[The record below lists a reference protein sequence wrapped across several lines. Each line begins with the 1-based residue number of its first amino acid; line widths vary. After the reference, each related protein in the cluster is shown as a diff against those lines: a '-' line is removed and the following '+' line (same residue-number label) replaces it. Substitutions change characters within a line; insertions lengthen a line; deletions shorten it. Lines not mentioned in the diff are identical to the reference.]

1 MAENIYDVK
10 VGDKLTPEQIR
21 QAAGVAEPN
30 TAGEET
36 VIAEESLP
44 DNENEQ
50 ATDPSVEALEASR
63 KYKYPL
69 TLSANYPARI
79 IFKAIKVDGVDLAEK
94 IGSGFSSLLKG
105 IGSAAYNATPL
116 GLTAGAVGAGLATG
130 VVGAGAAAVGK
141 TLAQGRND
149 ESATASVADEG
160 VDAETK
166 QDIAQ
171 SEKEVEQSLMSY
183 ENNGPGVEVGQVTL
197 PLPRD
202 LRFSDAAQYETANL
216 GTIGGALEGA
226 LEGQN
231 PFTGATQQGQFLT
244 TASALAAQAIAK
256 GVGEATGAA
265 IGAAVGRGPGAILG
279 TSVAGNTFDGMSP
292 AVRSATRIAT
302 APNQRTLFSQVNI
315 RNFAFAFKM
324 IANNEQEAREIKN
337 IVKFFRQELYPEK
350 IPLGESG
357 VPLGY
362 KFPNMFEIDIKN
374 RFGENPA
381 FKIQRCYLRDIQTSF
396 NATAAGMHTD
406 GQFIE
411 VDISLSFQ
419 EIVALDK
426 AKVREGY

>member
-1 MAENIYDVK
+1 MNENRRK
-10 VGDKLTPEQIR
+10 AQEQR
-21 QAAGVAEPN
+21 DRLFQAKGPQEPN
-30 TAGEET
+30 TASEET
-36 VIAEESLP
+36 VIASETLP
-44 DNENEQ
+44 DTENEQ
-50 ATDPSVEALEASR
+50 ATDPSIATVEANR

-79 IFKAIKVDGVDLAEK
+79 IFKAIKVDGVDLADK

-105 IGSAAYNATPL
+105 IGSAALNATPL
-116 GLTAGAVGAGLATG
+116 GLTVGTIGRGAE
-130 VVGAGAAAVGK
+130 AVQ
-141 TLAQGRND
+141 TLAQGRNN
-149 ESATASVADEG
+149 ESTTAAVADAST
-160 VDAETK
+160 DNETK

-171 SEKEVEQSLMSY
+171 AEKEVEQSLMSY
-183 ENNGPGVEVGQVTL
+183 ENSGGGVSVGQVTL

-202 LRFSDAAQYETANL
+202 IRFSDNAQYETANL

-231 PFTGATQQGQFLT
+231 PFTGATQTGQFMS
-244 TASALAAQAIAK
+244 TASAIAAQAIAK

-396 NATAAGMHTD
+396 NATAGGMHTD

-426 AKVREGY
+426 AKVRDGY

>member
-1 MAENIYDVK
+1 MADDIYNVK

-30 TAGEET
+30 TAGEEN
-36 VIAEESLP
+36 VLAEESLP
-44 DNENEQ
+44 DAENEQ
-50 ATDPSVEALEASR
+50 ATDPSVEALEANR
-63 KYKYPL
+63 KFKYPL
-69 TLSANYPARI
+69 TLSASYPARI
-79 IFKAIKVDGVDLAEK
+79 IFKAKKVEGVDLADK

-105 IGSAAYNATPL
+105 I
-116 GLTAGAVGAGLATG
+116 VATG
-130 VVGAGAAAVGK
+130 RAITGIPADGPVTGAIADAVEQGK
-141 TLAQGRND
+141 NN
-149 ESATASVADEG
+149 ESATASVADQE

-166 QDIAQ
+166 QDIAK

-183 ENNGPGVEVGQVTL
+183 ENKGPGVTVGQVTL

-202 LRFSDAAQYETANL
+202 LRFSDNAQYETANL
-216 GTIGGALEGA
+216 GTIGGSLEGA

-231 PFTGATQQGQFLT
+231 PFAGATQQGQFLRT
-244 TASALAAQAIAK
+244 SSAIAAQAIAK

-265 IGAAVGRGPGAILG
+265 IGAAVGRGTAGAIVG
-279 TSVAGNTFDGMSP
+279 TSVAGGTFDGMSP

-302 APNQRTLFSQVNI
+302 AVNQRTLFSQVNI

-357 VPLGY
+357 VPLGF

-396 NATAAGMHTD
+396 NATAGGMHTD

-426 AKVREGY
+426 AKVRDGY

>member
-1 MAENIYDVK
+1 MADDIYNVK
-10 VGDKLTPEQIR
+10 VGDKLTPAQIR

-30 TAGEET
+30 TAPEET
-36 VIAEESLP
+36 VIASETLP
-44 DNENEQ
+44 DTENEQ
-50 ATDPSVEALEASR
+50 ATDPSREAIEANR

-79 IFKAIKVDGVDLAEK
+79 IFKAIKVDGVDLADK

-105 IGSAAYNATPL
+105 IGNAALNATPL
-116 GLTAGAVGAGLATG
+116 GLTVGTFGRGAE
-130 VVGAGAAAVGK
+130 AVK
-141 TLAQGRND
+141 TLAQGRNN
-149 ESATASVADEG
+149 ESTTAAVADAST
-160 VDAETK
+160 DNETK

-171 SEKEVEQSLMSY
+171 AEKEVEQSLMSY
-183 ENNGPGVEVGQVTL
+183 ENSGGGISVGQVTL

-202 LRFSDAAQYETANL
+202 IRFSDNAQYETANL
-216 GTIGGALEGA
+216 GTIGGAVEGA

-231 PFTGATQQGQFLT
+231 PFAGATQTGQFMS
-244 TASALAAQAIAK
+244 TASAIAAQAIAK

-396 NATAAGMHTD
+396 NATAGGMHTD

-426 AKVREGY
+426 AKVRDGY

>member
-1 MAENIYDVK
+1 MADDIYNVK

-30 TAGEET
+30 TAGEEN
-36 VIAEESLP
+36 VLAEESLP
-44 DNENEQ
+44 DAENEQ
-50 ATDPSVEALEASR
+50 ATDPSVEALEANR
-63 KYKYPL
+63 KFKYPL
-69 TLSANYPARI
+69 TLSASYPARI
-79 IFKAIKVDGVDLAEK
+79 IFKAKKVEGVDLADK

-105 IGSAAYNATPL
+105 I
-116 GLTAGAVGAGLATG
+116 VATG
-130 VVGAGAAAVGK
+130 RAITGIPADGPVTGAIADAVEQGK
-141 TLAQGRND
+141 NN
-149 ESATASVADEG
+149 ESATASVADQE

-166 QDIAQ
+166 QDIAK

-183 ENNGPGVEVGQVTL
+183 ENKGPGVTVGQVTL

-202 LRFSDAAQYETANL
+202 LRFSDNAQYETANL
-216 GTIGGALEGA
+216 GTIGGSLEGA

-231 PFTGATQQGQFLT
+231 PFAGATQQGQFLRT
-244 TASALAAQAIAK
+244 SSAIAAQAIAK

-265 IGAAVGRGPGAILG
+265 IGAAVGRGTAGAIVG
-279 TSVAGNTFDGMSP
+279 TSVAGGTFDGMSP

-302 APNQRTLFSQVNI
+302 AVNQRTLFSQVNI

-357 VPLGY
+357 VPLGF

-426 AKVREGY
+426 AKVRDGY